1 MMPPS
6 PLDTLPRVRLAHL
19 PTPIDPLPNLS
30 RHLGEPELFI
40 KRDDQTGLATGGNK
54 TRKLEFLLAEALQT
68 GADTVITAGSTQSNH
83 ARQTAA
89 GAARCGLDCHLVLYA
104 PGGDPPADIT
114 GNVLLDH
121 LLGATIHWTDER
133 APYTHTLARV
143 EADLI
148 DAGKQPHVVP
158 YGGSNAV
165 GIMGYAVAMREY
177 QAQARG
183 LAPFDAHVFATSS
196 GGTQAGMLLGTHLA
210 GRRDSA
216 RLLGISVDSPA
227 ADLGTRVAHL
237 ANAGADLLGLAWRPT
252 PSDIAINDDYL
263 GGGYAVVGDPEREAV
278 RLMARHE
285 GILVDPVYT
294 GRALAGLIDLI
305 RRNEFTAGQRI
316 LFWHTG
322 GSAALFALSGDLN
335 LPRDTPP
342 GT

>member
-1 MMPPS
+1 MFS
-6 PLDTLPRVRLAHL
+6 RLDALPRVRLAYL

-30 RHLGEPELFI
+30 RHLGGPALFI

-54 TRKLEFLLAEALQT
+54 TRKLEFLLAQALLA
-68 GADTVITAGSTQSNH
+68 GASTVITAGSTQSNH

-89 GAARCGLDCHLVLYA
+89 GAARCGLGCHLVLYA
-104 PGGDPPADIT
+104 PGGEPPAELS

-121 LLGATIHWTDER
+121 LLGATIHWTDEH
-133 APYTHTLARV
+133 APYTRTLARV

-148 DAGKQPHVVP
+148 DAGKQPYVVP
-158 YGGSNAV
+158 YGGSNAC

-177 QAQARG
+177 AAQARG

-196 GGTQAGMLLGTHLA
+196 GGTQAGMLLGAHLA
-210 GRRDSA
+210 GKPHPAS
-216 RLLGISVDSPA
+216 LIGISVDRPA
-227 ADLGTRVAHL
+227 ADLAAHVVDL
-237 ANAGADLLGLAWRPT
+237 ANAGADLLGLAWRVAP
-252 PSDIAINDDYL
+252 PDVAINDDYL

-278 RLMARHE
+278 RLLARHE
-285 GILVDPVYT
+285 GILADPVYT

-305 RRNEFTAGQRI
+305 RRGVFTTGQRI

-322 GSAALFALSGDLN
+322 GSAALFALAAELG
-335 LPRDTPP
+335 LPGDTPS

>member
-1 MMPPS
+1 MPPS

-19 PTPIDPLPNLS
+19 PTPIDPLPNLG
-30 RHLGEPELFI
+30 RHLGGPSLFI

-54 TRKLEFLLAEALQT
+54 TRKLEFLLAEALHA

-104 PGGDPPADIT
+104 PGGKPPADIS

-121 LLGATIHWTDER
+121 LLGATIHWTTEH
-133 APYTHTLARV
+133 APYSHTLARV

-148 DAGKQPHVVP
+148 AAGRQPHLVP

-165 GIMGYAVAMREY
+165 GIMGYVLAMREY

-196 GGTQAGMLLGTHLA
+196 GGTQAGMLLGAHLSA
-210 GRRDSA
+210 RPDSA
-216 RLLGISVDSPA
+216 RLHGISVDRPA
-227 ADLGTRVAHL
+227 ADLAATVATL
-237 ANAGADLLGLAWRPT
+237 ANAGADLLGLAWRAD
-252 PSDIAINDDYL
+252 PSEIVIDDGYL
-263 GGGYAVVGDPEREAV
+263 GGGYAVVGEPEREAV

-294 GRALAGLIDLI
+294 GRALAGLIGLI
-305 RRNEFTAGQRI
+305 RGRELTAGQRV

-322 GSAALFALSGDLN
+322 GAAALFALSGDLGV
-335 LPRDTPP
+335 PRESTP